1 MTALAQRVRAARY
14 RNEVATIV
22 AVFVAVQLLPK
33 GMPLGVYGLGLVS
46 GAALVPHALGII
58 LVYRANGFLN
68 FAQVQIGALA
78 AGIFSMSV
86 RYLPMPRLVRS
97 VCPPCMERVSSG
109 AIQVNYWASLLF
121 SLALSLGLGYLVY
134 AFVVRRFAKAPR
146 LMVTVA
152 TIFLA
157 RALPG
162 IAQLVGNQ
170 MTTRVQRANGVLVS
184 GPAPLP
190 FDFVVKVAPAQFH
203 VAEVLTVVVAIA
215 AAAALFVYL
224 RVSTT
229 GTAMRAAAENPARAA
244 TLGVDV
250 AKVTSRVWI
259 IVGLL
264 SGLAGALVMMSG
276 GAGSAAQA
284 GANPL
289 DVTTLVVI
297 LAVAVVARMTS
308 LPLAVAGALAFGV
321 LREAML
327 WSFGSSVPFEGSLVV
342 IIAVLLLLQGGKRSR
357 AETAQLAAWDAARE
371 VRPVPR
377 ELRRLPVVRK
387 SMIGGAVAVMVVCL
401 GYPWVMSP
409 AQTDL
414 GAVVLI
420 YGVIGLSLLVLTG
433 WAGQVSLG
441 QFAFAAIG
449 GYTAAVWHLPF
460 PIALVAG
467 GLAGAVVAL
476 FVGFPALK
484 LHGAHLAIS
493 TLAFAL
499 ATSSVL
505 LNRRYLGRHL
515 PSGLKRPVILG
526 MDLDDGRVFYY
537 FCLCVLA
544 LVTAGIV
551 GLRRSRTA
559 RALIAARD
567 NDLAAQA
574 FGINLVRARLM
585 AFVISGFVAALAGA
599 LFAFH
604 LHGVQEGGFGT
615 DQSLTMFLMTVI
627 GGLGSIAGPLV
638 GALYLGVITIFGAS
652 PLVAVLATSVGGL
665 LLVLLVP
672 GGLAK
677 VFFDLRD
684 TALRRVASRYD
695 IVVASLT
702 SDRLGAGGGNGP
714 APLAPKTRAGGKAA
728 FVPARY
734 RLHHQ
739 WAIGVESAIVTAGT
753 PGSNEADE
761 AAEDSGRFEGVAA
774 Q

>member
-1 MTALAQRVRAARY
+1 
-14 RNEVATIV
+14 V
-22 AVFVAVQLLPK
+22 AVA
-33 GMPLGVYGLGLVS
+33 
-46 GAALVPHALGII
+46 
-58 LVYRANGFLN
+58 
-68 FAQVQIGALA
+68 
-78 AGIFSMSV
+78 
-86 RYLPMPRLVRS
+86 
-97 VCPPCMERVSSG
+97 
-109 AIQVNYWASLLF
+109 
-121 SLALSLGLGYLVY
+121 
-134 AFVVRRFAKAPR
+134 
-146 LMVTVA
+146 
-152 TIFLA
+152 
-157 RALPG
+157 
-162 IAQLVGNQ
+162 
-170 MTTRVQRANGVLVS
+170 
-184 GPAPLP
+184 
-190 FDFVVKVAPAQFH
+190 
-203 VAEVLTVVVAIA
+203 
-215 AAAALFVYL
+215 
-224 RVSTT
+224 
-229 GTAMRAAAENPARAA
+229 
-244 TLGVDV
+244 
-250 AKVTSRVWI
+250 
-259 IVGLL
+259 
-264 SGLAGALVMMSG
+264 
-276 GAGSAAQA
+276 
-284 GANPL
+284 
-289 DVTTLVVI
+289 
-297 LAVAVVARMTS
+297 
-308 LPLAVAGALAFGV
+308 
-321 LREAML
+321 
-327 WSFGSSVPFEGSLVV
+327 
-342 IIAVLLLLQGGKRSR
+342 
-357 AETAQLAAWDAARE
+357 
-371 VRPVPR
+371 
-377 ELRRLPVVRK
+377 
-387 SMIGGAVAVMVVCL
+387 VVCL

-467 GLAGAVVAL
+467 GLAGAMVAL

-484 LHGAHLAIS
+484 LQGVHLAIS

-515 PSGLKRPVILG
+515 PSGLKRPVIVG

-537 FCLCVLA
+537 VCLCVLA
-544 LVTAGIV
+544 LVTVGIV

-574 FGINLVRARLM
+574 FGINLVRARLT

-652 PLVAVLATSVGGL
+652 PLFAVLATSVGGL

-684 TALRRVASRYD
+684 AALRRVASRYD

-702 SDRLGAGGGNGP
+702 SDRLGAGGTGP
-714 APLAPKTRAGGKAA
+714 APLAPKVRSGGKAA

-739 WAIGVESAIVTAGT
+739 WAVGVERAIVTAGT

-761 AAEDSGRFEGVAA
+761 AEVDAGRFQGVASP
-774 Q
+774 